1 MRQYFLIAVLLGI
14 LAPAGLAENRASCAP
29 VRQEFSE
36 SYPISTSGHVRLK
49 ADTGAVYIRGDD
61 RTSVLVQGTK
71 IGCTQAAVDGT
82 EIHVNAHPQS
92 AERPEHVDIET
103 RYSRQVR
110 GEGVRVEYRIT
121 VPSNVSLDQIFQ
133 REGDLSISEVNG
145 RMHAKTGRGT
155 VDVEG
160 IQAPSELASGHGAVR
175 AVFAKVVGGGRLS
188 SVRGDIYVIL
198 PSDSNTD
205 VEATTGL
212 REITNEFGVGASET
226 NRGHSLT
233 FRIGRGTAHLDMIAF
248 AGGITI
254 VRADDE
260 KPLSAVVN
268 LAREQPGRALI
279 W

>member
-1 MRQYFLIAVLLGI
+1 LREYFLISVLLGI
-14 LAPAGLAENRASCAP
+14 FVPAGLAENRASCAP
-29 VRQEFSE
+29 VRQEFNE
-36 SYPISTSGHVRLK
+36 SYSISTSGHVRLK

-61 RTSVLVQGTK
+61 RTTVLVQATK
-71 IGCTQAAVDGT
+71 IACTQASLDGT
-82 EIHVNAHPQS
+82 EIHVDAHPQNS
-92 AERPEHVDIET
+92 ERPEHLDIET
-103 RYSRQVR
+103 RYSRR
-110 GEGVRVEYRIT
+110 EKGDAVRVEYRIT
-121 VPSNVSLDQIFQ
+121 VPSNVSLDHIFL
-133 REGDLSISEVNG
+133 RDGDISVSEVNG
-145 RMHAKTGRGT
+145 RIHAKTARGT

-160 IQAPSELASGHGAVR
+160 IRAPSELASAHGAVR
-175 AVFAKVVGGGRLS
+175 AVFARVVGAGRLS

-212 REITNEFGVGASET
+212 HEITNEFGVPASET

-248 AGGITI
+248 AGAITI